1 MMSPEEL
8 LSDPEVVANLA
19 DAVTLLREKDH
30 PEAAALLAVIISDP
44 RGPELW
50 EHMELCLKNGWS

>member
-8 LSDPEVVANLA
+8 LADPEVCKKLSG
-19 DAVTLLREKDH
+19 AVTLLREKDH
-30 PEAAALLAVIISDP
+30 PEAAALLAVMIADS
-44 RGPELW
+44 RAPELW